1 MDFDT
6 YNKLLESVKK
16 HEGYKNRVYLDTRN
30 KRTVGVGHLCVE
42 DFWEDDKEYDE
53 KFLMEILQ
61 KDLQG
66 SIDGADDLCK
76 DLKISDEA
84 KILIIEM
91 VFQLGKT
98 GVSKFRNMWKALKV
112 PDYPTAAKEM
122 LDSRWA
128 KQTPGRAKEMS
139 DHMKDLA

>member
-1 MDFDT
+1 MSERKAIEIIDWGRTQGWTDQQCLT
-6 YNKLLESVKK
+6 AVAQYE
-16 HEGYKNRVYLDTRN
+16 HEQRVRAEN
-30 KRTVGVGHLCVE
+30 ARRK
-42 DFWEDDKEYDE
+42 KEYEE

-98 GVSKFRNMWKALKV
+98 GVSKFRNMWKALQEDPPNYFEAHV
-112 PDYPTAAKEM
+112 QM
-122 LDSRWA
+122 LDSQWA
-128 KQTPGRAKEMS
+128 KQTPARATEMAEQ
-139 DHMKDLA
+139 MQKCV